1 MNVLKNHVSE
11 LSQSQ
16 TQKYFFACCSA
27 WVVATI
33 SFMMKWIVEDIVGTL
48 IVWYFL
54 IVLYSDCIMN

>member
-27 WVVATI
+27 WVIATI
-33 SFMMKWIVEDIVGTL
+33 SFMMKWIVEDIYARL
-48 IVWYFL
+48 NIVYK
-54 IVLYSDCIMN
+54 